1 MKSFTT
7 LFAAV
12 AALISL
18 AAVNPAAAHD
28 HTIMIDA
35 PFARASASPMAKA
48 GGAFMTITNNGDM
61 DDVLI
66 DARGDAAARIELH
79 THVMK
84 DGAMT
89 MMRVEDGIPVPA
101 GETVMLQ
108 PGGYHVM
115 FMGLKAPLVEG
126 ETVHITLVFDKAG
139 EIAVDIPVLDVG
151 AMGGG
156 KGQQKHQMNMSN

>member
-7 LFAAV
+7 LIAAV
-12 AALISL
+12 AALLAL
-18 AAVNPAAAHD
+18 AAVHPAAADGH
-28 HTIMIDA
+28 IMVDA

-48 GGAFMTITNNGDM
+48 GGAFMTITNNGDE

-66 DARGDAAARIELH
+66 DAQGDAAVRIELH

-101 GETVMLQ
+101 HETVMLQ

-126 ETVHITLVFDKAG
+126 ETVHITLVFEKAG
-139 EIAVDIPVLDVG
+139 EMAVDIPILDVG

-156 KGQQKHQMNMSN
+156 NGQQKHQMNMSN

>member
-12 AALISL
+12 AALVSL
-18 AAVNPAAAHD
+18 AAIHPAAADGH
-28 HTIMIDA
+28 IMVDA

-48 GGAFMTITNNGDM
+48 GGAFMTITNSGDM

-101 GETVMLQ
+101 GKTVMLQ

-126 ETVHITLVFDKAG
+126 ETVHITLVFQKAG
-139 EIAVDIPVLDVG
+139 EMAVDIPILDVG

-156 KGQQKHQMNMSN
+156 NGQHQHQMNMSN